1 MAQHTQP
8 ADIERASMAI
18 ITEELSAR
26 GIVVPQEHAAV
37 VLRVIHATADFDYAE
52 NLHFTPD
59 AVRLG
64 VEALAGGAPIV
75 TDTNMALAGV
85 SKQGLEKFSSSAY
98 CYMADPVIA
107 ALARAHSIT
116 RAAAS
121 MLYAAECHPGAVFA
135 IGNAPTALLTFFC
148 LFGVRRAC
156 NRRYGAQG
164 RQRRSGGHLQCAALY
179 CRRDAR
185 PRRARLNPT
194 EIRSVFVKWPR
205 PPVTHCPY
213 PVLWRRPG
221 ARGQSHRKACRPH
234 RGSADGFAA
243 KMERTET
250 GAGLSNPVPR
260 FRQRNGGGKN
270 PDSQGLE
277 SGDFFAPRAKKY
289 YSSLDRLDRWN
300 GVKCGLFSPGRCAYT

>member
-135 IGNAPTALLTFFC
+135 IGNAPTALLTLTQRIRDGLRPALVIGVPVGFVNVVESKES
-148 LFGVRRAC
+148 LFSVCSACGVPAIAAMGRKGGSGVAAAIC
-156 NRRYGAQG
+156 NALLYT
-164 RQRRSGGHLQCAALY
+164 AAGTL
-179 CRRDAR
+179 D
-185 PRRARLNPT
+185 P
-194 EIRSVFVKWPR
+194 S
-205 PPVTHCPY
+205 
-213 PVLWRRPG
+213 
-221 ARGQSHRKACRPH
+221 ARG
-234 RGSADGFAA
+234 
-243 KMERTET
+243 
-250 GAGLSNPVPR
+250 
-260 FRQRNGGGKN
+260 
-270 PDSQGLE
+270 
-277 SGDFFAPRAKKY
+277 
-289 YSSLDRLDRWN
+289 
-300 GVKCGLFSPGRCAYT
+300 